1 MGLVTDENGE
11 PVPPNQAYNPDDT
24 MWLQVPTVF
33 KKLPLIGEGLSS
45 LDRVGISKRSL
56 DVAFQG
62 NPFGV
67 NLGPLRA
74 IPVANVMKLKPELS
88 EVIGFAFPFGP
99 DASIKQFAPTWL
111 RRQWEKLEGQNSSD
125 YAKMYQ
131 LIWLTEQQKARE
143 DMRPYLSEREIVKKV
158 NAYYNMRTAA
168 SLLLPFAPQFDS
180 PYRFYMDKWRQYSEQ
195 YGLGADAKF
204 LEDFPEYFSFATTLS
219 KNPTGSRA
227 TMDDVQNAKR
237 YNDLIADVSQ
247 YDTTLVGLIT
257 RGSNASKYNPT
268 AYWWQSETSISPGT
282 PEKYRGKQTPQE
294 AFRQNQARE
303 GWAKWRKATAL
314 LDLELQKRGLTSYE
328 QSGAED
334 LKAMKT
340 AIVDALATEVDPAS
354 GQSTGT
360 PSAWYEDYRD
370 IDGTKTARAVVGLRR
385 IVANEKFMTDNAD
398 DPTWKSVALYIKIR
412 DEFARKLQARSVQS
426 IDAKANADLK
436 YMFDFYINQLKS
448 GDVEFAD
455 IYERYLSRD
464 MIFDKYL
471 DSGM

>member
-1 MGLVTDENGE
+1 
-11 PVPPNQAYNPDDT
+11 

-45 LDRVGISKRSL
+45 LDQVGISKRSL

-74 IPVANVMKLKPELS
+74 IPVAQVMKLKPELS

-111 RRQWEKLEGQNSSD
+111 RRQWEKIEGQNSSD
-125 YAKMYQ
+125 YAKMFQ

-143 DMRPYLSEREIVKKV
+143 EMRPYLSEKEIVNKV

-195 YGLGADAKF
+195 YGLQADAKF
-204 LEDFPEYFSFATTLS
+204 LDDFPEYFSFATTLS

-227 TMDDVQNAKR
+227 TMNDVQNAKR
-237 YNDLIADVSQ
+237 YSGLVAELNNYEPTLIG
-247 YDTTLVGLIT
+247 LVT
-257 RGSNASKYNPT
+257 RGSNAAKYNPT

-282 PEKYRGKQTPQE
+282 PEKFRGKQTPME
-294 AFRQNQARE
+294 AARANQARE
-303 GWAKWRKATAL
+303 GWAKYRKVTAL

-328 QSGAED
+328 QDGAQD
-334 LKAMKT
+334 LKAMKST
-340 AIVDALATEVDPAS
+340 MIDALASEIDPVT
-354 GQSTGT
+354 GQSTGA
-360 PSAWYEDYRD
+360 PSAWYEDYKD
-370 IDGTKTARAVVGLRR
+370 IDGLKTAKTVIGLRR
-385 IVANEKFMTDNAD
+385 IVADEQFMNDNAD
-398 DPTWKSVALYIKIR
+398 DPTWKSVALYLKIR
-412 DEFARKLQARSVQS
+412 DEFARKLQARSISS
-426 IDAKANADLK
+426 IDAKANRDLRL
-436 YMFDFYINQLKS
+436 MFDFYVGQLKN